1 MSDAVFGVDMGRA
14 RHGTVLEFLGATQ
27 TVTGS
32 RFLLSTPHARILID
46 CGLYQG
52 EKELRE
58 RNWKPLPVD
67 AESID
72 SILLTH
78 AHIDHSGYLPRIAR
92 TGFGGPIFA
101 TPRTVELCEIVLP
114 DSGYL
119 QEEEA
124 RYASAAGYSK
134 HSPPLPLYTREDALT
149 SLKQLRA
156 VDFDHRVEVA
166 DGVWAIF
173 RQAGHI
179 LGSASITLE
188 VEGAQR
194 AAATFS
200 GDLGRPSHPFLCP
213 PAPPA
218 DAHNIVIES
227 TYGDEEHCESNPE
240 QRLGEAV
247 KKVVDRAGVAVIPAF
262 AVDRTE
268 VVLFHLKRL
277 VESGV
282 IPSLP
287 IYVDSPMA
295 LASLRVYRNAI
306 REGDRQIR
314 AELRSDPDI
323 LRPDELTEAR
333 TVEASKAIRNVRGP
347 AMIVSASGMATGGRV
362 LHHLAQRLPDARNSI
377 IFVGFQAAGTR
388 GRSLIDGRREAKLLG
403 RRVPV
408 KSEIV
413 DLSHFSVHADQSELI
428 GWLRAAPRETDT
440 VYVVHGEAR
449 AASTLCDS
457 VRDQL
462 GWCAAVPHYRERVL
476 AIPANSN

>member
-1 MSDAVFGVDMGRA
+1 MSRA
-14 RHGTVLEFLGATQ
+14 RCGTVLEFLGATQ

-32 RFLLSTPHARILID
+32 RFLLSTPRARVLVD

-58 RNWKPLPVD
+58 RNWRPLPVD
-67 AESID
+67 VESID
-72 SILLTH
+72 SVLLSH

-92 TGFGGPIFA
+92 TGFRGSIFA
-101 TPRTVELCEIVLP
+101 TQRTAELCEIVLP

-124 RYASAAGYSK
+124 RYASLAGYSK
-134 HSPPLPLYTREDALT
+134 HSPPLPLYTQEDALNC
-149 SLKQLRA
+149 LKQFHS
-156 VDFDHRVEVA
+156 VDFDDRVEVA
-166 DGVWAIF
+166 EGVWATF

-188 VEGAQR
+188 VEGSQR
-194 AAATFS
+194 AAVTFS
-200 GDLGRPSHPFLCP
+200 GDLGRPKHPFLC
-213 PAPPA
+213 APDSPA

-240 QRLGEAV
+240 QRLGEAIQ
-247 KKVVDRAGVAVIPAF
+247 KVVDRSGVAVIPAF

-268 VVLFHLKRL
+268 VVLFHIKRL
-277 VESGV
+277 IEIGK

-295 LASLRVYRNAI
+295 LASLEVYRNAI

-314 AELRSDPDI
+314 PELRADPDI
-323 LRPDELTEAR
+323 LRPDDLTEAR
-333 TVEASKAIRNVRGP
+333 TVEASKAIRRVRGP
-347 AMIVSASGMATGGRV
+347 AMIISASGMATGGRV
-362 LHHLAQRLPDARNSI
+362 LHHLAQRLPDPRNSI

-388 GRSLIDGRREAKLLG
+388 GRALIDGQREAKLLG
-403 RRVPV
+403 RHIPV

-413 DLSHFSVHADQSELI
+413 DLSSFSVHADQSELLD
-428 GWLRAAPRETDT
+428 WLRAAPHEPGA

-449 AASTLCDS
+449 AASALRDA

-462 GWCAAVPHYRERVL
+462 GWCAVVPKYRERVL
-476 AIPANSN
+476 AVPANST

>member
-1 MSDAVFGVDMGRA
+1 MSRA

-32 RFLLSTPHARILID
+32 RFLLSTPRARVLVD

-72 SILLTH
+72 SVLLTH
-78 AHIDHSGYLPRIAR
+78 AHIDHSGYLPRISR
-92 TGFGGPIFA
+92 TGFKGPVFA

-119 QEEEA
+119 HEEEA

-134 HSPPLPLYTREDALT
+134 HSPPLPLYTQEDALT
-149 SLKQLRA
+149 SLKQFRA
-156 VDFDHRVEVA
+156 VEFDDRVEVA
-166 DGVWAIF
+166 DGIWAIF

-188 VEGAQR
+188 VEGTQR
-194 AAATFS
+194 AAVTFS

-240 QRLGEAV
+240 QQLGEAIQ
-247 KKVVDRAGVAVIPAF
+247 KVVDRAGVAVIPAF

-295 LASLRVYRNAI
+295 LASLEVYRNAI
-306 REGDRQIR
+306 REGDHQIR
-314 AELRSDPDI
+314 AELRTDPDI
-323 LRPDELTEAR
+323 LRPEGLTEAR

-388 GRSLIDGRREAKLLG
+388 GRALIDGRRETKLLG
-403 RRVPV
+403 RHVPV

-428 GWLRAAPRETDT
+428 DWLRAAPSEPDT

-449 AASTLCDS
+449 AASTLCGT

-462 GWCAAVPHYRERVL
+462 GWCAAVPRYRERVL

>member
-1 MSDAVFGVDMGRA
+1 MSRA

-32 RFLLSTPHARILID
+32 RFLLSTPRARVLID

-52 EKELRE
+52 NKELRE

-72 SILLTH
+72 SVLLTH

-92 TGFGGPIFA
+92 TGFRGPIFA

-134 HSPPLPLYTREDALT
+134 HSPPLPLYTQEDALT
-149 SLKQLRA
+149 SLKQFRA
-156 VDFDHRVEVA
+156 VDFDDRVEVA
-166 DGVWAIF
+166 DGIWAIF

-194 AAATFS
+194 AAVTFS

-218 DAHNIVIES
+218 DARNIVIES

-240 QRLGEAV
+240 QQLGEAIQ
-247 KKVVDRAGVAVIPAF
+247 KVVDRAGVAVIPAF

-268 VVLFHLKRL
+268 VVLFHLKR
-277 VESGV
+277 
-282 IPSLP
+282 
-287 IYVDSPMA
+287 
-295 LASLRVYRNAI
+295 
-306 REGDRQIR
+306 
-314 AELRSDPDI
+314 
-323 LRPDELTEAR
+323 
-333 TVEASKAIRNVRGP
+333 
-347 AMIVSASGMATGGRV
+347 
-362 LHHLAQRLPDARNSI
+362 
-377 IFVGFQAAGTR
+377 
-388 GRSLIDGRREAKLLG
+388 
-403 RRVPV
+403 
-408 KSEIV
+408 
-413 DLSHFSVHADQSELI
+413 
-428 GWLRAAPRETDT
+428 
-440 VYVVHGEAR
+440 
-449 AASTLCDS
+449 
-457 VRDQL
+457 
-462 GWCAAVPHYRERVL
+462 
-476 AIPANSN
+476 

>member
-1 MSDAVFGVDMGRA
+1 MSRA
-14 RHGTVLEFLGATQ
+14 GHGTVLEFLGATQ

-32 RFLLSTPHARILID
+32 RFLLRTPRARVLVD

-67 AESID
+67 VDGID
-72 SILLTH
+72 SVLLTH
-78 AHIDHSGYLPRIAR
+78 AHIDHSGYLPRLTR
-92 TGFGGPIFA
+92 TGFRGPVFA
-101 TPRTVELCEIVLP
+101 TPRSVELCEIVLP

-134 HSPPLPLYTREDALT
+134 HTPPLPLYTQEDALN
-149 SLKQLRA
+149 SLKQLHS
-156 VDFDHRVEVA
+156 VGFDDRVEVA
-166 DGVWAIF
+166 DGIWATF
-173 RQAGHI
+173 RIAGHI

-194 AAATFS
+194 AAVTFS
-200 GDLGRPSHPFLCP
+200 GDLGRPSHPFLRP

-227 TYGDEEHCESNPE
+227 TYGDREHLESDPE
-240 QRLGEAV
+240 QRLGEAIQR
-247 KKVVDRAGVAVIPAF
+247 VVDRSGIAVIPAF

-268 VVLFHLKRL
+268 VILFHLKRL

-295 LASLRVYRNAI
+295 LASLEVYRNAI
-306 REGDRQIR
+306 RAGDEQIR
-314 AELRSDPDI
+314 AEFREDPDI
-323 LRPDELTEAR
+323 FRPDELTEAR
-333 TVEASKAIRNVRGP
+333 TVEASKAIRDVRGP
-347 AMIVSASGMATGGRV
+347 AMIISASGMATGGRV
-362 LHHLAQRLPDARNSI
+362 LHHLAQRLPDPRNSI
-377 IFVGFQAAGTR
+377 IFVGFQPAGTR
-388 GRSLIDGRREAKLLG
+388 GRALIDGRPEAKLLG
-403 RRVPV
+403 RHIPV

-413 DLSHFSVHADQSELI
+413 DLSSFSVHADQSELLD
-428 GWLRAAPRETDT
+428 WLRAAPNEPDT
-440 VYVVHGEAR
+440 VYLVHGEAR
-449 AASTLCDS
+449 AASTLCDA

-462 GWCAAVPHYRERVL
+462 GWCATVPRYRERVL
-476 AIPANSN
+476 AIPVNSN

>member
-1 MSDAVFGVDMGRA
+1 MKRERS
-14 RHGTVLEFLGATQ
+14 GTILEFLGATQ

-32 RFLLSTPHARILID
+32 RFLLSTPRARILVD

-72 SILLTH
+72 SLLLTH

-92 TGFGGPIFA
+92 MGFRGPVFA

-134 HSPPLPLYTREDALT
+134 HSPPLPLYTQEDALA
-149 SLKQLRA
+149 SLKQFRA
-156 VDFDHRVEVA
+156 VDFDARVEVA
-166 DGVWAIF
+166 HGIWATF

-194 AAATFS
+194 AAVTFS
-200 GDLGRPSHPFLCP
+200 GDLGRPSHPFLNP
-213 PAPPA
+213 PAPPD

-227 TYGDEEHCESNPE
+227 TYGDEEHCESDPE
-240 QRLGEAV
+240 QRLGEAILR
-247 KKVVDRAGVAVIPAF
+247 VVERAGVVVIPAF

-268 VVLFHLKRL
+268 VILFHLKRL
-277 VESGV
+277 IESGK

-295 LASLRVYRNAI
+295 LASLEVYRNAI
-306 REGDRQIR
+306 REGDHQIR
-314 AELRSDPDI
+314 ANLGTDPNI
-323 LRPDELTEAR
+323 LEPDDLTEAR
-333 TVEASKAIRNVRGP
+333 TVEASKAIRSVRGP

-362 LHHLAQRLPDARNSI
+362 LHHLAQRLPDPRNSI

-388 GRSLIDGRREAKLLG
+388 GRALIDGQREAKLLG
-403 RRVPV
+403 RHVPV
-408 KSEIV
+408 NSEIV
-413 DLSHFSVHADQSELI
+413 DLSHFSVHADRSELI
-428 GWLRAAPRETDT
+428 QWLSAAPNEPDT

-449 AASTLCDS
+449 AASALCDA
-457 VRDQL
+457 VRDKI
-462 GWCAAVPHYRERVL
+462 GWCAAVPRYRERVL
-476 AIPANSN
+476 AIPASSN

>member
-1 MSDAVFGVDMGRA
+1 MSRA

-32 RFLLSTPHARILID
+32 RFLLSTPRARVLID

-52 EKELRE
+52 NKELRE

-72 SILLTH
+72 SVLLTH

-92 TGFGGPIFA
+92 TGFRGPIFA

-134 HSPPLPLYTREDALT
+134 HSPPLPLYTQEDALT
-149 SLKQLRA
+149 SLKQFRA
-156 VDFDHRVEVA
+156 VDFDDRVEVA
-166 DGVWAIF
+166 DGIWAIF
-173 RQAGHI
+173 RHAGHI

-194 AAATFS
+194 AAVTFS

-240 QRLGEAV
+240 QRLGEAIQ
-247 KKVVDRAGVAVIPAF
+247 KVVDRAGVAVIPAF

-277 VESGV
+277 VKSGV

-295 LASLRVYRNAI
+295 LASLEVYRNAI

-314 AELRSDPDI
+314 AELRTDPDI

-403 RRVPV
+403 RHVPV

-413 DLSHFSVHADQSELI
+413 DLSSFSVHADQSELI
-428 GWLRAAPRETDT
+428 DWLRAAPSEPDT

-449 AASTLCDS
+449 AAATLCDT

>member
-1 MSDAVFGVDMGRA
+1 MSRA

-32 RFLLSTPHARILID
+32 RFLLSTPRAKVLID

-67 AESID
+67 VESID
-72 SILLTH
+72 SVLLSH

-92 TGFGGPIFA
+92 TGFRGPIFA

-134 HSPPLPLYTREDALT
+134 HSPPLPLYTKEDALT
-149 SLKQLRA
+149 SLKQFRT
-156 VDFDHRVEVA
+156 VDFDDRVEVA
-166 DGVWAIF
+166 AGIWAIF

-194 AAATFS
+194 AAVTFS

-213 PAPPA
+213 PGPPA

-227 TYGDEEHCESNPE
+227 TYGDEEHCEIDPE
-240 QRLGEAV
+240 QRLGEAIQR
-247 KKVVDRAGVAVIPAF
+247 VVDRAGIAVIPAF

-268 VVLFHLKRL
+268 VILFHLKRL

-282 IPSLP
+282 IPTLP

-295 LASLRVYRNAI
+295 LASLGVYRNAI
-306 REGDRQIR
+306 REGDHQIR
-314 AELRSDPDI
+314 TELRENPDI

-333 TVEASKAIRNVRGP
+333 TVEASKAIRDVRGP
-347 AMIVSASGMATGGRV
+347 AMIISASGMATGGRV
-362 LHHLAQRLPDARNSI
+362 LHHLAQRLPDSRNSI
-377 IFVGFQAAGTR
+377 IFVGFQPAGTR
-388 GRSLIDGRREAKLLG
+388 GRALIDGCRETKLLG
-403 RRVPV
+403 RHIPV
-408 KSEIV
+408 NAEIV
-413 DLSHFSVHADQSELI
+413 DLSGFSVHADQSELLH
-428 GWLRAAPRETDT
+428 WLRAAPNEPDT

-449 AASTLCDS
+449 AASTLCDA

-462 GWCAAVPHYRERVL
+462 GWCATVPRYRERVL

>member
-1 MSDAVFGVDMGRA
+1 MNRV
-14 RHGTVLEFLGATQ
+14 RHGNILEFLGATQ

-32 RFLLSTPHARILID
+32 RFLLSTPRARVLVD

-72 SILLTH
+72 SVLLTH

-92 TGFGGPIFA
+92 TGFRGPIFA
-101 TPRTVELCEIVLP
+101 TRRTAELCEIVLP

-134 HSPPLPLYTREDALT
+134 HSPPLPLYTKEDALT
-149 SLKQLRA
+149 CLKQFRA
-156 VDFDHRVEVA
+156 LDFDDRVEVA

-194 AAATFS
+194 AAVTFS
-200 GDLGRPSHPFLCP
+200 GDLGRPSHPFLSP

-227 TYGDEEHCESNPE
+227 TYGDQEHCESNPE
-240 QRLGEAV
+240 QQLGEAIQR
-247 KKVVDRAGVAVIPAF
+247 VVDRAGVAVVPAF

-268 VVLFHLKRL
+268 VILFHLKRL
-277 VESGV
+277 VESGK
-282 IPSLP
+282 IPALP
-287 IYVDSPMA
+287 TFVDSPMA
-295 LASLRVYRNAI
+295 LASLEVYRNAI
-306 REGDRQIR
+306 REGDDQIR
-314 AELRSDPDI
+314 PELREDLEI
-323 LRPDELTEAR
+323 LRPVNLTEAR
-333 TVEASKAIRNVRGP
+333 TVEASKAIRDVRGP
-347 AMIVSASGMATGGRV
+347 AMIISASGMATGGRV
-362 LHHLAQRLPDARNSI
+362 LHHLAQRLPDPRNSV
-377 IFVGFQAAGTR
+377 IFVGFQPAGTR
-388 GRSLIDGRREAKLLG
+388 GRALIDGQRDAKLLG
-403 RRVPV
+403 RHVPV
-408 KSEIV
+408 RSEIV
-413 DLSHFSVHADQSELI
+413 DLSNFSVHADQSELLD
-428 GWLRAAPRETDT
+428 WLR
-440 VYVVHGEAR
+440 
-449 AASTLCDS
+449 
-457 VRDQL
+457 
-462 GWCAAVPHYRERVL
+462 
-476 AIPANSN
+476 

>member
-428 GWLRAAPRETDT
+428 GWLRAAPREPDT

>member
-1 MSDAVFGVDMGRA
+1 MSRA
-14 RHGTVLEFLGATQ
+14 GYGTVLEFLGATQ

-32 RFLLSTPHARILID
+32 RFLLSTPRARVLVD

-67 AESID
+67 VDRID
-72 SILLTH
+72 SVLITH
-78 AHIDHSGYLPRIAR
+78 AHIDHSGYLPRLTR
-92 TGFGGPIFA
+92 TGFRGPVFA

-114 DSGYL
+114 DSGHL

-134 HSPPLPLYTREDALT
+134 HSPPLPLYTQEDALNC
-149 SLKQLRA
+149 LKQFRTA
-156 VDFDHRVEVA
+156 DFDDRVEVA
-166 DGVWAIF
+166 DGIWATF
-173 RQAGHI
+173 RIAGHI

-188 VEGAQR
+188 VEGTQR
-194 AAATFS
+194 AAVTFS
-200 GDLGRPSHPFLCP
+200 GDLGRPTHPFLRP

-227 TYGDEEHCESNPE
+227 TYGDREHLESDPE
-240 QRLGEAV
+240 QRLGEAIQ
-247 KKVVDRAGVAVIPAF
+247 KVVDRSGIAVIPAF

-268 VVLFHLKRL
+268 VILFHLKRL
-277 VESGV
+277 VDSGV

-295 LASLRVYRNAI
+295 LASLEVYRNAI
-306 REGDRQIR
+306 RAGDHQIR
-314 AELRSDPDI
+314 AEFRADPDVF
-323 LRPDELTEAR
+323 RPDELTEAR
-333 TVEASKAIRNVRGP
+333 TVEASKAIRDVRGP
-347 AMIVSASGMATGGRV
+347 AMIISASGMATGGRV
-362 LHHLAQRLPDARNSI
+362 LHHLAQRLPDPRNTI

-388 GRSLIDGRREAKLLG
+388 GRALIDGQPEAKLLG
-403 RRVPV
+403 RHIPV

-413 DLSHFSVHADQSELI
+413 DLSSFSVHADQSELLD
-428 GWLRAAPRETDT
+428 WLRAAPSEPDT

-449 AASTLCDS
+449 AASTLCDT
-457 VRDQL
+457 VRDRL
-462 GWCAAVPHYRERVL
+462 GWCATVSRYRERVL
-476 AIPANSN
+476 AVPANSN

>member
-1 MSDAVFGVDMGRA
+1 MSRA
-14 RHGTVLEFLGATQ
+14 RRGTILEFLGATQ

-32 RFLLSTPHARILID
+32 RFLLSTPRARVLVD

-52 EKELRE
+52 QKELRE
-58 RNWKPLPVD
+58 RNWQPLPVD
-67 AESID
+67 TESID
-72 SILLTH
+72 SVLLSH
-78 AHIDHSGYLPRIAR
+78 AHIDHSGYLPRITR
-92 TGFGGPIFA
+92 TGFKGPIFA
-101 TPRTVELCEIVLP
+101 TRRTTELCEIVLP
-114 DSGYL
+114 DGGYL

-124 RYASAAGYSK
+124 RYASAAGYAK
-134 HSPPLPLYTREDALT
+134 HSPPLPLYTQEDALT
-149 SLKQLRA
+149 SLKQFRT
-156 VDFDHRVEVA
+156 VDFDDRVEVA
-166 DGVWAIF
+166 DGIWATF
-173 RQAGHI
+173 RHAGHI

-188 VEGAQR
+188 VEGSQR
-194 AAATFS
+194 AAVTFS
-200 GDLGRPSHPFLCP
+200 GDLGRPFHPFLCS

-227 TYGDEEHCESNPE
+227 TYGDEEHFESDPE
-240 QRLGEAV
+240 QQLEEAIQ
-247 KKVVDRAGVAVIPAF
+247 KVVDRAGIAVIPAF

-268 VVLFHLKRL
+268 VILFQLKQL
-277 VESGV
+277 VEAGK

-295 LASLRVYRNAI
+295 LASLEVYRNAI
-306 REGDRQIR
+306 RDGDTQIR
-314 AELRSDPDI
+314 PELRTTPGI
-323 LRPDELTEAR
+323 FRPDDLTEAR

-388 GRSLIDGRREAKLLG
+388 GRALIDGRRETKLLG
-403 RRVPV
+403 RHVPV

-413 DLSHFSVHADQSELI
+413 DLSSFSVHADQSELI
-428 GWLRAAPRETDT
+428 DWLRAAPSEPDT
-440 VYVVHGEAR
+440 VYVVHGEVR
-449 AASTLCDS
+449 AASTLCDT
-457 VRDQL
+457 VRNQL

>member
-1 MSDAVFGVDMGRA
+1 MSRA

-32 RFLLSTPHARILID
+32 RFLLSTPRARVLID

-52 EKELRE
+52 EKKLRE
-58 RNWKPLPVD
+58 RNWNPLPVD
-67 AESID
+67 AGSID
-72 SILLTH
+72 SVLLSH

-92 TGFGGPIFA
+92 TGFRGPIFA

-134 HSPPLPLYTREDALT
+134 HSPPLPLYTQEDALT
-149 SLKQLRA
+149 SLKQFRA
-156 VDFDHRVEVA
+156 VDFEDRVEVA
-166 DGVWAIF
+166 DGIWAIF

-194 AAATFS
+194 AAVTFS

-240 QRLGEAV
+240 QRLGEAI

-295 LASLRVYRNAI
+295 LASLEVYRNAI

-314 AELRSDPDI
+314 AELRTDPDI

-362 LHHLAQRLPDARNSI
+362 LHHLAQRLPDARNSV

-388 GRSLIDGRREAKLLG
+388 GRALIDGRREAKLLG
-403 RRVPV
+403 RHVPV

-413 DLSHFSVHADQSELI
+413 DLSHFSVHADQSELLD
-428 GWLRAAPRETDT
+428 WLRAAPSEPDT
-440 VYVVHGEAR
+440 VYVVHGEAL
-449 AASTLCDS
+449 AASTLCNT

-462 GWCAAVPHYRERVL
+462 GWCAAAPHYRERVL

>member
-1 MSDAVFGVDMGRA
+1 MSEAKRGA
-14 RHGTVLEFLGATQ
+14 ILEFLGATQ

-32 RFLLSTPHARILID
+32 RFLLSTSRARVLID

-52 EKELRE
+52 QKELRE

-67 AESID
+67 AQSID
-72 SILLTH
+72 SVLLTH
-78 AHIDHSGYLPRIAR
+78 AHIDHSGYLPRIVR
-92 TGFGGPIFA
+92 IGFRGPIFA

-134 HSPPLPLYTREDALT
+134 HSPPLPLYTQEDALT
-149 SLKQLRA
+149 CLKQFRSA
-156 VDFDHRVEVA
+156 DFEDRVEVA
-166 DGVWAIF
+166 DGVWATF

-194 AAATFS
+194 AAVTFS

-240 QRLGEAV
+240 QKLGEAIQR
-247 KKVVDRAGVAVIPAF
+247 VVDRAGVALIPAF

-268 VVLFHLKRL
+268 VILFHLKRL
-277 VESGV
+277 VEAGK

-287 IYVDSPMA
+287 LYVDSPMA
-295 LASLRVYRNAI
+295 LASLEVYRNAI
-306 REGDRQIR
+306 RESDQQIR
-314 AELRSDPDI
+314 AEFRMNPDI

-333 TVEASKAIRNVRGP
+333 TTEASKAIRNVRGP

-362 LHHLAQRLPDARNSI
+362 LHHLAQRLPDARNSV

-388 GRSLIDGRREAKLLG
+388 GRSLIDGRREAK
-403 RRVPV
+403 
-408 KSEIV
+408 
-413 DLSHFSVHADQSELI
+413 
-428 GWLRAAPRETDT
+428 
-440 VYVVHGEAR
+440 
-449 AASTLCDS
+449 
-457 VRDQL
+457 
-462 GWCAAVPHYRERVL
+462 
-476 AIPANSN
+476 